1 MAEGNVQGTQDL
13 LQGYTD
19 EKGTYTI
26 HFMSIDNIQ
35 QIPRDHTIMYARIVV
50 DSCPQNKNHNHVY
63 ITVSGNLINYPC
75 EQTTQTADWSTS
87 KILWNS
93 TLSTTN
99 MWYMCADIKNFHLN
113 TPLDWPQYMKIQASL
128 IPVDFMQ
135 LYNLHNKA

>member
-1 MAEGNVQGTQDL
+1 MDEGNVQGTQDL

-50 DSCPQNKNHNHVY
+50 DSCPQNKNHNHVC
-63 ITVSGNLINYPC
+63 ITVSGNLINYLC

-93 TLSTTN
+93 TLITTN
-99 MWYMCADIKNFHLN
+99 M
-113 TPLDWPQYMKIQASL
+113 
-128 IPVDFMQ
+128 
-135 LYNLHNKA
+135 